1 METNAD
7 ITNANTIKKSTDYT
21 VRMIP
26 MEEIFADPEF
36 NCRGYIAPI
45 DVAELAKDIKANGL
59 QIPIVVQPYVCD
71 NQSVKYRVVA
81 GHRRHK
87 AFLVNEDKQIPA
99 FIRNGLDE
107 ISARILNFS
116 ENIARK
122 ALNLGEEANVIK
134 KLKDLGL
141 TQDETAQRLNVHR
154 SWIQTRFNL
163 LELPEEV
170 QKEIIVGA
178 LPLTVIKDCYTI
190 KRRNGSKEE
199 MYALV
204 KKYKD
209 AKLSGGRAVLRVGGQ
224 KSSPAKR
231 LRNKAEIFHLQ
242 DIIRKSFG
250 NGLTT
255 RALAW
260 CAGEVDDARLLYTI
274 EEIAIASNVQFVRPM
289 DNCVSSIIVEE

>member
-1 METNAD
+1 MDT
-7 ITNANTIKKSTDYT
+7 TIKSATDYT

-26 MEEIFADPEF
+26 MIEIFSDPEF

-45 DVAELAKDIKANGL
+45 DVAELATDIKKNGL
-59 QIPIVVQPYVCD
+59 QIPIVVQPYVCENAD
-71 NQSVKYRVVA
+71 IKYRIIA

-87 AFLVNEDKQIPA
+87 ALMVNEARDIPA

-107 ISARILNFS
+107 ISARILNLS

-134 KLKDLGL
+134 RLKDLGM
-141 TQDETAQRLNVHR
+141 TQDETAKRLNVHR

-163 LELPEEV
+163 LELPDEV

-190 KRRNGSKEE
+190 IRRNGPKEE
-199 MYALV
+199 MYELV
-204 KKYKD
+204 KKYKT
-209 AKLSGGRAVLRVGGQ
+209 AKLNGRHSVIRVGGQ
-224 KSSPAKR
+224 KSAPAKR
-231 LRNKAEIFHLQ
+231 MRNKAEIYHLQ
-242 DIIRKSFG
+242 TVIRTVFG

-255 RALAW
+255 RCLAW
-260 CAGEVDDARLLYTI
+260 CAGEINDASMLIVI
-274 EEIAIASNVQFVRPM
+274 EESATKNGIQFSKP
-289 DNCVSSIIVEE
+289 DDGCISSIPVDEQLS